1 MMAGYTLIHNQKNKQ
16 RYNRRKPT
24 LSSFIFLKITCK
36 EIKKLSLDRIFKAL
50 VSLGLSETD
59 SKVYVYLALK
69 GPMKTGNI
77 VDDLKMSTQQIHR
90 SLKYLQDKGIVF
102 ADSTSRGVFSALLF
116 EKALKLLI
124 DTEKTKNQILQ
135 ETKEALLSDFKTA
148 TKKNSTDS

>member
-1 MMAGYTLIHNQKNKQ
+1 
-16 RYNRRKPT
+16 
-24 LSSFIFLKITCK
+24 
-36 EIKKLSLDRIFKAL
+36 
-50 VSLGLSETD
+50 
-59 SKVYVYLALK
+59 VYVYLALK

-102 ADSTSRGVFSALLF
+102 ADSKSQGVFSALVF

-124 DTEKTKNQILQ
+124 ETEKTKNQILQ
-135 ETKEALLSDFKTA
+135 DTKEALLSDFKTA